1 MSGKLAAIAK
11 ELERTARVQER
22 ASDPAAS
29 VWVSANAGTGKT
41 HVLKMRVL
49 RLLLAGVAP
58 QKILCLTYTK
68 AAASEMSKRVFEDLA
83 AWVTLTD
90 EALAADLAKL
100 LSRAPLPIEMAQA
113 RTLFTASIETPG
125 GFKVQTIHAFSERL
139 LQRFPLEAGVTPG
152 FAILDDVEARALK
165 RQAIDDVLGQACR
178 NPKSPLAAALD
189 CAVAHAVDDR
199 FDQILGDALNHRGA
213 IEDAARLVGERD
225 GFAEAEARL
234 RAHFGVREPVS
245 SARLIAEIAGL
256 LPTVDC
262 MRLAE
267 LFQRGSTTDQ
277 KRAAC
282 LRDIAA
288 AGAQRSR
295 AHLMHDLFFD
305 SKGGPRGSFA
315 TKKTA
320 QTHPETETELSRAQ
334 GEFVP
339 LWREFVGCELVEAT
353 MALYRLS
360 DAVLQKYSEAKARR
374 AALDFDDL
382 IQRTKN
388 LLASHGSAEWVL
400 YKLDNGLDHLLVD
413 ESQDTSPAQWQ
424 VVARLAEEFF
434 AGTGTQ
440 ETPRTIF
447 AVGDEKQSIYSFQGA
462 APEMFAAMGGKFAGL
477 AHSAQAP
484 FHRVD
489 LNVSFRTTAPVLT
502 AVDTVFADAARTPGV
517 PAGADGIR
525 HIAKRL
531 GQAGSVEIWRPETWQ
546 DGDPGDPWAPL
557 DETTTTAPSLRL
569 ADRIA
574 KTIRGWLD
582 TAETLP
588 SAGRPVRAGDILIL
602 VRKRRP
608 FAGPMVAAL
617 KALGVPVAGA
627 DRLALTQHI
636 AVQDLM
642 SLGGF
647 LTLPE
652 DDLALA
658 EVLKSPIFD
667 FNDEDLLRL
676 AYGRKGT
683 LWKALL
689 DQAAGDARFE
699 AALET
704 LKRWR
709 KAADFTPPFEF
720 WASLLDRDGVRA
732 KLISRLGPDAADP
745 VDEFL
750 NVALTYDDGAPAS
763 LTGFLHSLTREDREI
778 KRDTEHARDEVRVM
792 TVHGAKGL
800 EAPIVF
806 LPDTCATA
814 ANTQSGAKA
823 VTLEA
828 LRRSADEAAPFIWP
842 VSGSKILEPV
852 QDARA
857 LQQRRDIEESNR
869 LLYVAMTRP
878 RDRLIVAGFEGK
890 KGRGKGCWFDLMCEG
905 LGVDPDAAGEDAVLW
920 RLEEQQADGM
930 APDAKKKDA
939 AEDVAPEV
947 RPAWAETAA
956 PREKT
961 LSIPLA
967 PSRLAPYETDDDG
980 EPSTTEPALDPLAE
994 PAASP
999 PFVGTGDGVG
1009 LAGDRFL
1016 RGTLTHAL
1024 LEHLPGIAV
1033 TARAKSAAAYL
1044 MARAGHLPERTRK
1057 SIAQEALAIL
1067 ADPAFGALFAADSRA
1082 EVSLVAEIPNPSGR
1096 GPALKLT
1103 GQIDRLAVTDDAV
1116 LIIDYKTNRAAPKDI
1131 ADVAPVYLYQL
1142 AAYRLAL
1149 AEIYPGRPIRAALLW
1164 TEVPQLMEIPPA
1176 ILDTYGQGLWTLDAA
1191 SLDAAGGRS

>member
-1 MSGKLAAIAK
+1 MSDKLAAIAR
-11 ELERTARVQER
+11 ELERTTRVQGK

-83 AWVTLTD
+83 KWVTLADDALGD
-90 EALAADLAKL
+90 ELAKL
-100 LSRAPLPIEMAQA
+100 LGRAPTMEEMARA

-152 FAILDDVEARALK
+152 FAILDEVEARELK
-165 RQAIDDVLGQACR
+165 RQAIDAVLAEACR
-178 NPKSPLAAALD
+178 TPKSPLAAALD

-213 IEDAARLVGERD
+213 IEDAARLDGEWS
-225 GFAEAEARL
+225 GFAEAELRL
-234 RAHFGVREPVS
+234 RRHFGVRAKVS
-245 SARLIAEIAGL
+245 SGALMAEIAALISNADCQRMVGILVGGGKTDIDRANCLRKIAATDKASSRTEL
-256 LPTVDC
+256 LS
-262 MRLAE
+262 E
-267 LFQRGSTTDQ
+267 LFLTEKGEQRKSLIT
-277 KRAAC
+277 
-282 LRDIAA
+282 
-288 AGAQRSR
+288 
-295 AHLMHDLFFD
+295 
-305 SKGGPRGSFA
+305 KGLA
-315 TKKTA
+315 KD
-320 QTHPETETELSRAQ
+320 HPDVEVMLNRAQ
-334 GEFVP
+334 GAFVSLWQEF
-339 LWREFVGCELVEAT
+339 LGCEAIEAT

-424 VVARLAEEFF
+424 VVGRLAEEFF
-434 AGTGTQ
+434 AGSGTH

-462 APEMFAAMGGKFAGL
+462 APEMFAAMGGKFEGL
-477 AHSAQAP
+477 AHSVQAP

-489 LNVSFRTTAPVLT
+489 LNVSFRTAEPVLT
-502 AVDTVFADAARTPGV
+502 AVDTVFADLVRTPGV
-517 PAGADGIR
+517 PAGEGGIQ

-531 GQAGSVEIWRPETWQ
+531 GQAGSVEIWRPEKWQ
-546 DGDPGDPWAPL
+546 DGDPGDVWAPL
-557 DETTTTAPSLRL
+557 DETSTTAPSLRL

-574 KTIRGWLD
+574 KSIREWID
-582 TAETLP
+582 AKVKLP
-588 SAGRPVRAGDILIL
+588 SAGRPIRAGDILIL

-617 KALGVPVAGA
+617 KAAGVPVAGA

-636 AVQDLM
+636 AVQDLI

-667 FNDEDLLRL
+667 FDDDDLLQL
-676 AYGRKGT
+676 AHGRKGT

-689 DQAAGDARFE
+689 DQAAADQRF
-699 AALET
+699 AVAVET

-709 KAADFTPPFEF
+709 KAADFTPPYEF

-763 LTGFLHSLTREDREI
+763 LTGFLHALTQDDREI

-806 LPDTCATA
+806 LPDTCATGNA
-814 ANTQSGAKA
+814 YSGGKI
-823 VTLEA
+823 VMLEE
-828 LRRSADEAAPFIWP
+828 LRPNADAAAPFVWP
-842 VSGSKILEPV
+842 VSGSKSLRPV
-852 QDARA
+852 QDARDV
-857 LQQRRDIEESNR
+857 QKQRDVEESNR

-890 KGRGKGCWFDLMCEG
+890 KGRGKGCWFDLICAG
-905 LGVDPDAAGEDAVLW
+905 LEVDPDAAGDDPVLW
-920 RLEEQQADGM
+920 RLEVEQADGV
-930 APDAKKKDA
+930 APDAKPKDA
-939 AEDVAPEV
+939 AEDVSPVA

-956 PREKT
+956 PREKA

-967 PSRLAPYETDDDG
+967 PSRLAPYETDDAG
-980 EPSTTEPALDPLAE
+980 EPSTVEPARDPLAE
-994 PAASP
+994 PAASLP
-999 PFVGTGDGVG
+999 VTGKADGAG

-1024 LEHLPGIAV
+1024 LEHLPAIA
-1033 TARAKSAAAYL
+1033 TRARTQAAAAYL
-1044 MARAGHLPERTRK
+1044 EARAGHLPERTRK
-1057 SIAQEALAIL
+1057 SIAKEALAIL
-1067 ADPAFGALFAADSRA
+1067 ADPAFGALFSAPSRA
-1082 EVSLVAEIPNPSGR
+1082 EVPLVAEIPNPSGR

-1103 GQIDRLAVTDDAV
+1103 GQIDRLAVTDEAV
-1116 LIIDYKTNRAAPKDI
+1116 LIIDYKTNRAAPKSVE
-1131 ADVAPVYLYQL
+1131 DVAPVYLYQL

-1149 AEIYPGRPIRAALLW
+1149 AEIYPGKPVRAALLW
-1164 TEVPQLMEIPPA
+1164 TEVPQLMEILPV
-1176 ILDTYGQGLWTLDAA
+1176 ILDRYAAGLWSLDAA